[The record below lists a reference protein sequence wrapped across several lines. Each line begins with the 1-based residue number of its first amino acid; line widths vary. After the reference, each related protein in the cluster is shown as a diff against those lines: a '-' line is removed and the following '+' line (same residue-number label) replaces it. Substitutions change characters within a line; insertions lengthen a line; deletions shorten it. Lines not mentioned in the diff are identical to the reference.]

1 MPSHQLGR
9 IQRHELDESLV
20 ADVAAVDEYLVA
32 YRIGAFQSDDAVGCF
47 EESAG
52 LLFECVRG
60 MVGGDHVH
68 GAVLDRFDRGQA
80 IPFAAQWWVH
90 LRERAVFEQR
100 LVVQCQIMRCGF
112 AGDGQP
118 FGLRVANGVE
128 GDCGGHVLEVHVHA
142 GFAHEVDVT
151 LHDRQFGVF
160 GDSRHVQGMGYGTFV
175 HGAHVMVFA
184 VLDEV

>member
-1 MPSHQLGR
+1 MLHCSVVLRMFRSTSSGCSTSARFSERFTAHFDEVLSNAAMSVGMPSHQLGR

-68 GAVLDRFDRGQA
+68 GAVLDRFESWPSDPVR
-80 IPFAAQWWVH
+80 
-90 LRERAVFEQR
+90 RAV
-100 LVVQCQIMRCGF
+100 VGSS
-112 AGDGQP
+112 
-118 FGLRVANGVE
+118 
-128 GDCGGHVLEVHVHA
+128 
-142 GFAHEVDVT
+142 
-151 LHDRQFGVF
+151 
-160 GDSRHVQGMGYGTFV
+160 SRACRIRAAPRRSMPDN
-175 HGAHVMVFA
+175 A
-184 VLDEV
+184 VRFRR